1 MTPTQETATQEVFSK
16 INEDKDLKSV
26 WVEVSYCKDDE
37 TALSRDTYNITDDN
51 YDLLMSQSP
60 EFAPDKPANEY
71 REVDLWYIIDLIRSE
86 QS

>member
-37 TALSRDTYNITDDN
+37 TALSRDTYNIYGEN

-60 EFAPDKPANEY
+60 SFAPNKPLNEY
-71 REVDLWYIIDLIRSE
+71 REVDLWYIIDKIRNE
-86 QS
+86 QN